1 MYQAYE
7 RQRTPTKVLNPQP
20 IEISPYKEGQRNQK
34 YANPSF
40 VSNEGFYNK
49 HYDDPKKQLTP
60 QGRPLGIAP
69 NGYGKLDEY
78 KDRYA
83 NAQNKEA
90 SPYQGGQ
97 QRGGQGNTNG
107 RGNDGNKDEAR
118 SQLRENYNKS
128 RSSNQSRY
136 GDNQGRSPVAG
147 HNQPVDYRGQELTP
161 GRTGSRTPG
170 RRADPH
176 PDLAQPLNDQ
186 ERRQQGTPS
195 AYGYRNGILA
205 V

>member
-7 RQRTPTKVLNPQP
+7 RQRTPTRVINPQP

-40 VSNEGFYNK
+40 VSNEGFYKK
-49 HYDDPKKQLTP
+49 HYDDPNKQLTP
-60 QGRPLGIAP
+60 QGKPLGIAP

-83 NAQNKEA
+83 NNQNKGA
-90 SPYQGGQ
+90 SPYQGGV
-97 QRGGQGNTNG
+97 QRGQQGNTNG
-107 RGNDGNKDEAR
+107 RDNESQKDEVR
-118 SQLRENYNKS
+118 SQLRENYNKNK
-128 RSSNQSRY
+128 SSTPSRY
-136 GDNQGRSPVAG
+136 GDNQGRSQNG
-147 HNQPVDYRGQELTP
+147 GNNQPVDYRGQELTP

-170 RRADPH
+170 RRAEPH

-195 AYGYRNGILA
+195 AYGYRNGIL
-205 V
+205 VV